1 MTLPEPRN
9 LIAFVVLVAG
19 AVGSTVLVFQYSDES
34 QPSEKAN
41 LSLAYYLNNAELT
54 GTTADGAVLYRIR
67 ADRAEQ
73 NTADASIEMRAIH
86 LDYGPA
92 DGPTWNVR
100 ANAGRIPA
108 AAEVIEL
115 AGDVRA
121 VSGDVPG
128 GRTEIRTQQLEI
140 NPDTMIATTA
150 ARVAV
155 LFDGHQLNG
164 TGMEANFKTNRLSLL
179 ANVNGKF
186 TP

>member
-9 LIAFVVLVAG
+9 LLAFVALVAG
-19 AVGSTVLVFQYSDES
+19 AVASTFLVFRNSDDS
-34 QPSEKAN
+34 QVAEKPT

-54 GTTADGAVLYRIR
+54 GTTEDGAVLYRLR

-73 NTADASIEMRAIH
+73 NTADASIELQLID
-86 LDYGPA
+86 LNYGPA
-92 DGPTWNVR
+92 GGPTWNVR
-100 ANAGRIPA
+100 ANEGRIPA

-128 GRTEIRTQQLEI
+128 GRTEIRTQQLDI
-140 NPDTMIATTA
+140 SPDTMLATTG

>member
-9 LIAFVVLVAG
+9 VLAFVLLLAG
-19 AVGSTVLVFQYSDES
+19 AVGSTFLVFRHSEIAEV
-34 QPSEKAN
+34 SEKPT
-41 LSLAYYLNNAELT
+41 LSLAYYLDNAELT
-54 GTTADGAVLYRIR
+54 GTTADGSVLYRIR

-73 NTADASIEMRAIH
+73 NTTDASIEMRAID
-86 LDYGPA
+86 LDYGPVG
-92 DGPTWNVR
+92 GPTWNVR

-115 AGDVRA
+115 AGDVTA
-121 VSGDVPG
+121 VSGDLPG
-128 GRTEIRTQQLEI
+128 GRTEIRTQQLDI
-140 NPDTMIATTA
+140 HPDTMLATTP

-164 TGMEANFKTNRLSLL
+164 TGMEANFRTNRLNLL